1 MLFLRR
7 EQAAGNRL
15 PTATIPV
22 FLPTSISAQKM
33 RFTETVDLLDAR
45 IFGDFDM
52 MQVGELTKFLS
63 TCGKPMIAAVKN
75 SVNGAFRGGV
85 QG

>member
-1 MLFLRR
+1 
-7 EQAAGNRL
+7 
-15 PTATIPV
+15 
-22 FLPTSISAQKM
+22 M